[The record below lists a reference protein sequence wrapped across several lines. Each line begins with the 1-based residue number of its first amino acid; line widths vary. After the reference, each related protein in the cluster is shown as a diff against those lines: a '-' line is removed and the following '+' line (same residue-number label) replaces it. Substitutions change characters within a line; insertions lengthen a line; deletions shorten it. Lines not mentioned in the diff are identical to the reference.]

1 MYEQYNLSS
10 NNKENNNTKPSS
22 AAVINNK
29 LDIVQKNIDSL
40 NNNLNLIREQLND
53 IQNTS
58 NKINNLVEN
67 KEDTCDTT
75 STKLDNCVSDEDIIR
90 LKDSGKTYKQIDK
103 LFGYKDGWSRKR
115 IQRYNKEHDTNKLYA
130 NFAKKILNSR
140 LNTHKQKDDLLKIL
154 GTSSEEWEALRDGL
168 HKADDDTTK
177 TSKQ

>member
-1 MYEQYNLSS
+1 MYEQYNLSN

-58 NKINNLVEN
+58 NKITNLVEN
-67 KEDTCDTT
+67 KEATCTTT
-75 STKLDNCVSDEDIIR
+75 SNKLDNNVSDEDIIR

-103 LFGYKDGWSRKR
+103 LFGHKDGWSRKR
-115 IQRYNKEHDTNKLYA
+115 IQRYNKEHDTDKLYA
-130 NFAKKILNSR
+130 NFAKKILNSK
-140 LNTHKQKDDLLKIL
+140 LNTHRQKDDLLKIL

-177 TSKQ
+177 TSKH